1 MSENECIPGQ
11 GTVGAEKPGMGH
23 RAGGEALKSRAG
35 AWVGGGSGSLIA
47 VRYLEQGAIKP

>member
-1 MSENECIPGQ
+1 MSESECIPGQ